1 MNDKEIIIKNFIDNF
16 VHKDKKQR
24 CHFELLDP
32 KKRAKFIN
40 NLNHKSFTFLNS
52 KKFKKIEKE
61 FDNLL
66 EIEKN
71 INFKKQEFYYVISN
85 HNKFDDKCIKLQDFF
100 SEIYWFG
107 LATLVINNSGDK
119 VFLKMEQENG
129 KSEKYIGCINYEN

>member
-1 MNDKEIIIKNFIDNF
+1 MMNDKEIMIKNFLDNF

-24 CHFELLDP
+24 CYFELLDS

-40 NLNHKSFTFLNS
+40 NLNHKSFSFLNS

-61 FDNLL
+61 FDNVS
-66 EIEKN
+66 EIEKH
-71 INFKKQEFYYVISN
+71 INFEKEEYYYVISN
-85 HNKFDDKCIKLQDFF
+85 HNDFDDKWIKIHDCF

-107 LATLVINNSGDK
+107 LATLIINNKGDK

-129 KSEKYIGCINYEN
+129 KSEKYIGC